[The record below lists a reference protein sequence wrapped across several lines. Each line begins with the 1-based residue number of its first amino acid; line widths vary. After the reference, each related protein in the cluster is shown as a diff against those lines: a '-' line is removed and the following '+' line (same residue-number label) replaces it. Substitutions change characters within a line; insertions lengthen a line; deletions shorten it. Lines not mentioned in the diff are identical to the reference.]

1 MVKVTVVIH
10 RWGKEPCNPA
20 LKTGETQVWLAN
32 LDEQQANETWELLS
46 EEEKNRAARL
56 RDPLSSQLFTNAHG
70 ILRCLLG
77 AYLHQDPRE
86 LAFRYGPQGKPAL
99 AEAKETLSFNLSHS
113 GNLAAYVIAKELDV
127 GVDIEGIR
135 PLDDLE
141 AMAGMTLSSAEWA
154 NLKSEPAEEKLKHF
168 FALWTHKE
176 AVLKVT
182 GNGLTHS
189 MKTVEFINFKST
201 PKTSE
206 ILLPDGRSCQV
217 NTLPLDEGYTG
228 AVATAKRA

>member
-1 MVKVTVVIH
+1 MIIH
-10 RWGKEPCNPA
+10 HWGKEPCNPA
-20 LKTGETQVWLAN
+20 LKTGEAQVWLAN

-56 RDPLSSQLFTNAHG
+56 RDPLSSQRFVNAHS
-70 ILRCLLG
+70 ILRLLLG
-77 AYLHQDPRE
+77 AYLQQDPRK
-86 LAFRYGPQGKPAL
+86 LVFQYDPQGKPAL
-99 AEAKETLSFNLSHS
+99 ADSTTEAVSFNLSHS
-113 GNLAAYVIAKELDV
+113 GDLAAYVIAKGLDV

-141 AMAGMTLSSAEWA
+141 AMAGMALSPTEWA

-217 NTLPLDEGYTG
+217 NTLPLDEGYIG
-228 AVATAKRA
+228 AIATAKRA